1 MRELVRRLARSCSAP
16 GLVLA
21 QLALLGAC
29 GDNLSVPDAR
39 EIDAAPPPDVAPDGP
54 CGSGLYVTGELVD
67 IDSTTAV
74 FNGGLGT
81 LTLRGAAGVSD
92 ATSPNGRFE
101 LCAPA
106 LTTYVFD
113 LDVTGAGAAQP
124 RVDGVDGIV
133 YIEPEA
139 LGAGN
144 EVISFRTF
152 TPARIATF
160 FTENDLVYDPTK
172 AQVFVDI
179 TGDRSNLTLDR
190 AHDAELGGNDDGS
203 PGTFTWAPGQGRYTL
218 FPNVDVTQ
226 ATGTIGGD
234 VSGGTHTVP
243 LAAGTIT
250 YVALSWRFL

>member
-29 GDNLSVPDAR
+29 GDNPSVPDAR
-39 EIDAAPPPDVAPDGP
+39 AIDAAPPPDVAPDGP
-54 CGSGLYVTGELVD
+54 CGTGLYVTGELVD

-74 FNGGLGT
+74 FNGGMGT
-81 LTLRGAAGVSD
+81 LTLRGATGVSD

-144 EVISFRTF
+144 EVISVRTF

-160 FTENDLVYDPTK
+160 FTENDLVHDPSK

-179 TGDRSNLTLDR
+179 TGDISNVSLDR
-190 AHDAELGGNDDGS
+190 AHDAALV
-203 PGTFTWAPGQGRYTL
+203 GTIDTSGVVTWSTGAGRYVL

-226 ATGTIGGD
+226 PTATIGGD
-234 VSGGTHTVP
+234 VSGGTHSVP